1 MENRDGRRRNWGT
14 LSGMSEPINPGRWNV
29 EATTAWRRRLSDCD
43 VSRFRHPDPSSST
56 ELPGGE
62 PGSEPGGEPGGEHGG
77 QRGAPI
83 DRPRDRR
90 LVTGLLAGKAPLYEA
105 EGVALVAAVA
115 RECRPGADGSFPS
128 VDRVLAG
135 LVVTAAGDIEFAGA
149 EEGPPT
155 GDDGG
160 TAPGVVRQLLELLDR
175 LIARGPVSGELAR
188 VRLGVARE
196 GERADPAELA
206 AALAPL
212 AAPSLADW
220 LTRTEV
226 ESSARIPVA
235 TEVPATPVTPAA
247 RRAGGG
253 DVGDERARAARPAR
267 AAGPGDKR
275 LGDKSWRLWGLVGT
289 VLLGVAAWLAIGLAG
304 PARSTSTS
312 SSTQPP
318 AVVEAE
324 PTPVSPSVE
333 PVTPAVPPAVTPPL
347 AAKAAAKVAAVD
359 WDAVVAKVDAD
370 RRISLEDL
378 DEDAL
383 RRVHAPGSA
392 ALRADLRLV
401 GALRA
406 RKLRPIGLVTI
417 VSAVE
422 PVRVGTDH
430 AVLRVMDRRSGYD
443 LVDLTTGAV
452 HERMPPRGDRTW
464 LLTLSRDDGDW
475 AISAVVAAPT

>member
-1 MENRDGRRRNWGT
+1 
-14 LSGMSEPINPGRWNV
+14 
-29 EATTAWRRRLSDCD
+29 
-43 VSRFRHPDPSSST
+43 
-56 ELPGGE
+56 
-62 PGSEPGGEPGGEHGG
+62 
-77 QRGAPI
+77 
-83 DRPRDRR
+83 
-90 LVTGLLAGKAPLYEA
+90 VTGLLAGKAPLYEA
-105 EGVALVAAVA
+105 EAVALVAAVA

-128 VDRVLAG
+128 VDRVLSG

-149 EEGPPT
+149 DEGLPT

-175 LIARGPVSGELAR
+175 FVGRGAVSGELAR

-253 DVGDERARAARPAR
+253 GVGDGRARAARPAG

-275 LGDKSWRLWGLVGT
+275 LGDKSWRLWGLAGA
-289 VLLGVAAWLAIGLAG
+289 VLLGVAAWFAIGLAG

-324 PTPVSPSVE
+324 PTSLSPSVE
-333 PVTPAVPPAVTPPL
+333 PVTPAVPPAVTPP
-347 AAKAAAKVAAVD
+347 AAKVAEED
-359 WDAVVAKVDAD
+359 WLAVVAKLDAD
-370 RRISLEDL
+370 RQSALERL
-378 DEDAL
+378 DEVAL
-383 RRVHAPGSA
+383 KRSHAPGSA
-392 ALRADLRLV
+392 ALRADLRLI

-406 RKLRPIGLVTI
+406 RGLRPVGLVTK
-417 VSAVE
+417 VVE
-422 PVRVGTDH
+422 VGPVQVGADH
-430 AVLRVMDRRSGYD
+430 AVLRVTDRRSGYD
-443 LVDLTTGAV
+443 LVDVTAGIPR
-452 HERMPPRGDRTW
+452 ERMPPRENRTW
-464 LLTLSRDDGDW
+464 LLTLSRDQGRW
-475 AISAVVAAPT
+475 AISAVVNAPA